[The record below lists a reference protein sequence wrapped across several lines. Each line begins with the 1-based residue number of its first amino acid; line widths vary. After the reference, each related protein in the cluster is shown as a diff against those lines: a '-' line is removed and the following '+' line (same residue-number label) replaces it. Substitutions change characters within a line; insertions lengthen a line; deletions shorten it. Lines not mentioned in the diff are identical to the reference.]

1 MMASDEHEQPTVVFV
16 FSALSFDQATRL
28 DVSSRK
34 LAKNRPTC
42 SSLPPPEQKRKQQI
56 GWQKQERKVGR
67 AFLWVETDPQELSER
82 TNLGSLRVDARGK
95 LALLSMSHMKFYER
109 KVWMHKLM
117 HALTNENKT
126 LPSWILLHFGCHLL
140 MLDMWDVATRDGKCR
155 LASCKAITAEHSVCS
170 VAVSHVPKE

>member
-1 MMASDEHEQPTVVFV
+1 M
-16 FSALSFDQATRL
+16 

-126 LPSWILLHFGCHLL
+126 LPSWILLHFGCQLL